1 MAPGTPLPAP
11 RDPVGDRAFV
21 GLLCVVALAFA
32 TLVHAGTATLSP
44 TARDQVHDL
53 SLALRLR
60 EGAALSD
67 GNRHP
72 LFPALLAPFA
82 RRAPG
87 FFDDAC
93 WIASVVAGLALAGVG
108 LAAGRIAG
116 AATGL
121 VVALGVV
128 LEFRLQARRV
138 CPEPLLAGLLA
149 LAAARTATAAA
160 AVRPCR
166 AFGAAGG
173 LLGLAWLTK
182 GSALLSLLATLAAV
196 ATTGGA
202 GRARRPGA
210 VLVGFVVVASP
221 LLAWNV
227 AHGRSPVF
235 NVNSAH
241 VMWED
246 AWDVELDARSTAT
259 PATYLARHGVGGAL
273 RRLGDGLVTQRGLE
287 WVGGALA
294 VVAAGTWLRRRRGS
308 GRTVEGTVG
317 DTVEG
322 TVGETVEGTV
332 ARAAEGTVEGP
343 GREARRAFVRLAVAT
358 AVVWG
363 LAMAWYAPVV
373 ASRRLLFPVFPVLLT
388 AAATVAVEAVRAR
401 GGGAALRAAARV
413 GAAAAGPVAAALIAA
428 VVFGAAP
435 SAPARPRP
443 TLDPASLEAAAA
455 LRALPSGTRVVV
467 RPSRTAPPDWLYDDV
482 VEVVG
487 LPAAVADA
495 DVPAWLAASADAV
508 LLGDGLYRHRALLV
522 PGVVRWAN
530 GRFELS
536 APDARITRL
545 ADGVYLLYRPE

>member
-1 MAPGTPLPAP
+1 MVPGTPLPAP
-11 RDPVGDRAFV
+11 RDPAGDRAFL
-21 GLLCVVALAFA
+21 GLLCVAALTFG
-32 TLVHAGTATLSP
+32 TLVHAGTASLSP

-60 EGAALSD
+60 EGTALSD

-72 LFPALLAPFA
+72 LFPALLAPVA
-82 RRAPG
+82 RRAPA

-93 WIASVVAGLALAGVG
+93 LVASVVAGLAWAAVG
-108 LAAGRIAG
+108 LAAGRVAG
-116 AATGL
+116 AAAGL

-149 LAAARTATAAA
+149 VAAARTATAGAA
-160 AVRPCR
+160 ARPLR
-166 AFGAAGG
+166 AFGVAGG
-173 LLGLAWLTK
+173 VLGLAWLTK
-182 GSALLSLLATLAAV
+182 GSALLSVLATLATV

-202 GRARRPGA
+202 RRARRVGA
-210 VLVGFVVVASP
+210 VLLGFVVVASP
-221 LLAWNV
+221 LLVWNV

-259 PATYLARHGVGGAL
+259 PASYLARHGVEGAL
-273 RRLGDGLVTQRGLE
+273 RRLGDGLRTQRGLE
-287 WVGGALA
+287 WVAGAL
-294 VVAAGTWLRRRRGS
+294 VLVAAGAFVRRRRG
-308 GRTVEGTVG
+308 GRGQGGPVG
-317 DTVEG
+317 DTVEA
-322 TVGETVEGTV
+322 TV
-332 ARAAEGTVEGP
+332 AHPVAPTAGDAVEGP
-343 GREARRAFVRLAVAT
+343 GREARRAFVRLAVAA

-388 AAATVAVEAVRAR
+388 AAVIAAADLLRAW
-401 GGGAALRAAARV
+401 GGGAALRAVARV
-413 GAAAAGPVAAALIAA
+413 GAAAAGPVAAGLLAW
-428 VVFGAAP
+428 VGFGAP
-435 SAPARPRP
+435 SPAPAGPRP

-455 LRALPSGTRVVV
+455 LRALPAGTRVVV

-482 VEVVG
+482 VEPVG

-495 DVPAWLAASADAV
+495 DVAAWLRAHADAV
-508 LLGDGLYRHRALLV
+508 LLGDGLFRHRRHLV
-522 PGVVRWAN
+522 PGV
-530 GRFELS
+530 GRR
-536 APDARITRL
+536 PDGTFDLPTPNPRVTSL
-545 ADGVYLLYRPE
+545 AGGAYLLVRPE